1 MSYTFD
7 GTNKRIVLGTAT
19 LVLADL
25 WSRWKEWVLAGNA
38 QFLPALDTVG
48 GDIAAI
54 PLYLFPKNGWK
65 IVPQAADHV
74 LRVTGGVLATE
85 DDSDPFVDPVGSYKI
100 RINREAPAIA
110 IGYSTSG
117 GSGLSTDQANRLAR
131 IEKFLRNKRIT
142 DPVTGRQTVYDDDDS
157 TVLGEGALF
166 EDAAGSQAYRGQGAE
181 RAERLA

>member
-7 GTNKRIVLGTAT
+7 GANKRIVLGVGTVE

-25 WSRWKEWVLAGNA
+25 WSRWKDWVLAGNA

-54 PLYLFPKNGWK
+54 PLYLFPRNGWK
-65 IVPQAADHV
+65 IVPQSANHV

-85 DDSDPFVDPVGSYKI
+85 DGSDPFVDPVGSYQI

-110 IGYSTSG
+110 IGYSTGGGG
-117 GSGLSTDQANRLAR
+117 GSGLTLAEIESSSILAR
-131 IEKFLRNKRIT
+131 EA
-142 DPVTGRQTVYDDDDS
+142 TVKLA
-157 TVLGEGALF
+157 VALS
-166 EDAAGSQAYRGQGAE
+166 A
-181 RAERLA
+181 

>member
-117 GSGLSTDQANRLAR
+117 GSGLSTDQAQMLAELHKIHGLLIGSPLTVTSTAR
-131 IEKFLRNKRIT
+131 A
-142 DPVTGRQTVYDDDDS
+142 VTGIAQTVAEAGD
-157 TVLGEGALF
+157 TVTVT
-166 EDAAGSQAYRGQGAE
+166 RV
-181 RAERLA
+181 